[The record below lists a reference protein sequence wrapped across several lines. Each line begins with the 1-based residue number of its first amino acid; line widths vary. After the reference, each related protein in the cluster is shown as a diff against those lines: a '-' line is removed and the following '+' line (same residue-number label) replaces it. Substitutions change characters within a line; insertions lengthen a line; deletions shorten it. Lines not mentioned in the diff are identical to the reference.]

1 MFSTIDKKINSKRT
15 IFVDFDDTIF
25 IHKAYNAEVFDES
38 GISRDSWFDV
48 DHVYDERGDRNDL
61 IYNLLKK
68 QKEQYGDNLNIIG
81 LTWVFDSNVV
91 NGKHRWVDKNEP
103 GIFTDMIGV
112 SEKIGKIKIMN
123 IYCKE
128 KANGDKRSICLIDD
142 DLETIKAARQAGYDA
157 WQTVAAMQYEYAVEK
172 AKSGGA
178 GHRDSAERSCC
189 DKSGGAD
196 SNGIKNEE
204 NDITSEG
211 IKSEENGITNK
222 VVYIVYEEIPDVLGS
237 GSDFRE
243 YGTYNSF
250 EEAMNKYTHSC
261 ANTIHKR
268 TKTYKDGKL
277 DIKTEYWD
285 NETKSFR
292 Q

>member
-61 IYNLLKK
+61 IYNLLKR
-68 QKEQYGDNLNIIG
+68 QKEQYGDNLDIIG

-178 GHRDSAERSCC
+178 ERSCC
-189 DKSGGAD
+189 DKSDGT
-196 SNGIKNEE
+196 ER
-204 NDITSEG
+204 ITSEENS
-211 IKSEENGITNK
+211 IKSEENSITNK

-250 EEAMNKYTHSC
+250 EEAMDKYNHSC

>member
-1 MFSTIDKKINSKRT
+1 MFNTIDKKINGKRA

-25 IHKAYNAEVFDES
+25 IHKAYNTEGFDEC

-61 IYNLLKK
+61 IYNLLNR
-68 QKEQYGDNLNIIG
+68 QKDQYGDNLDIIG

-91 NGKHRWVDKNEP
+91 KGKHRWVAIHEP
-103 GIFTDMIGV
+103 GIFTDMVGV
-112 SEKIGKIKIMN
+112 SAKTGKVKLMD

-142 DLETIKAARQAGYDA
+142 DLETVKAARRAGYDA
-157 WQTVAAMQYEYAVEK
+157 WQTVAAMQYEYAVEA
-172 AKSGGA
+172 AKSGC
-178 GHRDSAERSCC
+178 E
-189 DKSGGAD
+189 DKASREGVQKEKMENRED
-196 SNGIKNEE
+196 VVENKE
-204 NDITSEG
+204 NDI
-211 IKSEENGITNK
+211 KKK

-243 YGTYNSF
+243 YGTYTSF
-250 EEAMNKYTHSC
+250 EDAIDKYNHSC
-261 ANTIHKR
+261 ANTMHKR
-268 TKTYKDGKL
+268 TKTYKNDKLL
-277 DIKTEYWD
+277 DIKTEWWD

>member
-61 IYNLLKK
+61 IYNLLKR

-178 GHRDSAERSCC
+178 ERRDKSDGAERS
-189 DKSGGAD
+189 D
-196 SNGIKNEE
+196 
-204 NDITSEG
+204 SEG
-211 IKSEENGITNK
+211 IKSEENDITNK
-222 VVYIVYEEIPDVLGS
+222 VVYIVYEEIPDILGS

-250 EEAMNKYTHSC
+250 EEAMDKYNHSC

>member
-1 MFSTIDKKINSKRT
+1 MFNTIDKKINGKRA

-25 IHKAYNAEVFDES
+25 IHKAYNAEGFDEC

-61 IYNLLKK
+61 IYNLLNR
-68 QKEQYGDNLNIIG
+68 QKDQYGDNIDIIG

-91 NGKHRWVDKNEP
+91 KGKHRWVAIHEP
-103 GIFTDMIGV
+103 GIFTDMVGV
-112 SEKIGKIKIMN
+112 SAKTGKVKLMD

-172 AKSGGA
+172 AES
-178 GHRDSAERSCC
+178 SCE
-189 DKSGGAD
+189 DKANGE
-196 SNGIKNEE
+196 GIKKEKMENKEDVVENKE
-204 NDITSEG
+204 NDI
-211 IKSEENGITNK
+211 KKK
-222 VVYIVYEEIPDVLGS
+222 VVYIVYEEIPEVLGS
-237 GSDFRE
+237 GSDFKE

-250 EEAMNKYTHSC
+250 EDAMDKYLHSC
-261 ANTIHKR
+261 ANTMHKR
-268 TKTYKDGKL
+268 TKTYKNGKLL
-277 DIKTEYWD
+277 DIKTEWWD

>member
-1 MFSTIDKKINSKRT
+1 MFNTIDKKINGKRA

-25 IHKAYNAEVFDES
+25 IHKAYNAEGFDEC

-61 IYNLLKK
+61 IYNLLNR
-68 QKEQYGDNLNIIG
+68 QKDQYGDNIDIIG

-91 NGKHRWVDKNEP
+91 KGKHRWVAIHEP
-103 GIFTDMIGV
+103 GIFTDMVGV
-112 SEKIGKIKIMN
+112 SAKTGKVKLMD

-172 AKSGGA
+172 AES
-178 GHRDSAERSCC
+178 SCE
-189 DKSGGAD
+189 DKANGE
-196 SNGIKNEE
+196 GIKKEKMENKEDVVENKE
-204 NDITSEG
+204 NDI
-211 IKSEENGITNK
+211 KKK
-222 VVYIVYEEIPDVLGS
+222 VVYIVYEEIPEVLGS
-237 GSDFRE
+237 GSDFKE
-243 YGTYNSF
+243 YGTYDSF
-250 EEAMNKYTHSC
+250 EDAMDKYLHSC
-261 ANTIHKR
+261 ANTMHKR
-268 TKTYKDGKL
+268 TKTYKNGKLL
-277 DIKTEYWD
+277 DIKTEWWD

>member
-61 IYNLLKK
+61 IYNLLKR
-68 QKEQYGDNLNIIG
+68 QKEQYGDNLGIIG

-112 SEKIGKIKIMN
+112 SEKIGKIKIMD

-142 DLETIKAARQAGYDA
+142 DLETIKAARQTGYDA

-178 GHRDSAERSCC
+178 GCC
-189 DKSGGAD
+189 DKSDGAD
-196 SNGIKNEE
+196 
-204 NDITSEG
+204 SEG
-211 IKSEENGITNK
+211 IKSEENGITDK

-250 EEAMNKYTHSC
+250 EEAMDKYTHSC

>member
-1 MFSTIDKKINSKRT
+1 MFNTIDKKINSKRT

-61 IYNLLKK
+61 IYNLLKR
-68 QKEQYGDNLNIIG
+68 QKEQYGDNLDIIG

-178 GHRDSAERSCC
+178 GCCC
-189 DKSGGAD
+189 DKSDGAD
-196 SNGIKNEE
+196 SK
-204 NDITSEG
+204 D
-211 IKSEENGITNK
+211 IKSEETGITNKENSITNK

-250 EEAMNKYTHSC
+250 EEAMDKYNHSC

>member
-1 MFSTIDKKINSKRT
+1 MFSTIDKKINSKRA

-25 IHKAYNAEVFDES
+25 IHKAYNAEGFDEC

-61 IYNLLKK
+61 IYNLLKR

-112 SEKIGKIKIMN
+112 SEKIGKIKIMD
-123 IYCKE
+123 IYCNE
-128 KANGDKRSICLIDD
+128 KANGDKKSICLIDD

-172 AKSGGA
+172 AKSSCEDMEEKVD
-178 GHRDSAERSCC
+178 RAECI
-189 DKSGGAD
+189 DK
-196 SNGIKNEE
+196 E
-204 NDITSEG
+204 NKEDI
-211 IKSEENGITNK
+211 IKSEESSIK
-222 VVYIVYEEIPDVLGS
+222 KKIVYIVYEEIPEVLGS
-237 GSDFRE
+237 WSDFKE
-243 YGTYNSF
+243 YGTYDSF
-250 EEAMNKYTHSC
+250 EEAMDKYLHSC
-261 ANTIHKR
+261 ANTMHKR

-277 DIKTEYWD
+277 LDIKTEWWD

>member
-61 IYNLLKK
+61 IYNLLKR
-68 QKEQYGDNLNIIG
+68 QKEKYGDNLNIIG

-178 GHRDSAERSCC
+178 GC
-189 DKSGGAD
+189 DKSDGAECSD
-196 SNGIKNEE
+196 SDG
-204 NDITSEG
+204 T
-211 IKSEENGITNK
+211 KSEENGIKNK

-250 EEAMNKYTHSC
+250 EEAMDKYNHSC

-268 TKTYKDGKL
+268 TKTYKDGKI

>member
-1 MFSTIDKKINSKRT
+1 MFSTIDKKINSKRP

-61 IYNLLKK
+61 IYNLLKR
-68 QKEQYGDNLNIIG
+68 QKEQYGDNLDIIG

-178 GHRDSAERSCC
+178 ERSCC
-189 DKSGGAD
+189 DKSDGTD
-196 SNGIKNEE
+196 SKDIKSEETGIKNEE
-204 NDITSEG
+204 NS
-211 IKSEENGITNK
+211 ITNK

-250 EEAMNKYTHSC
+250 EEAMDKYNHSC

>member
-61 IYNLLKK
+61 IYNLLKR

-178 GHRDSAERSCC
+178 GC
-189 DKSGGAD
+189 DKSDGAD
-196 SNGIKNEE
+196 SKGIKSEE
-204 NDITSEG
+204 NI

-250 EEAMNKYTHSC
+250 EEAMDKYTHSC

-268 TKTYKDGKL
+268 TKTYKDGKI

>member
-1 MFSTIDKKINSKRT
+1 MLSTIDKKINSKRT

-61 IYNLLKK
+61 IYNLLKR
-68 QKEQYGDNLNIIG
+68 QKEQYGDNLGIIG

-178 GHRDSAERSCC
+178 ERSCC
-189 DKSGGAD
+189 DKSDGTD
-196 SNGIKNEE
+196 SK
-204 NDITSEG
+204 D
-211 IKSEENGITNK
+211 IKSEETGITNKENSITNK

-250 EEAMNKYTHSC
+250 EEAMDKYNHSC

>member
-61 IYNLLKK
+61 IYNLLKR

-91 NGKHRWVDKNEP
+91 KGKHRWVDKNEP

-128 KANGDKRSICLIDD
+128 KANSDKRSICLIDD

-178 GHRDSAERSCC
+178 GC
-189 DKSGGAD
+189 DKSECCD
-196 SNGIKNEE
+196 
-204 NDITSEG
+204 SEG
-211 IKSEENGITNK
+211 IKSEESGITKK
-222 VVYIVYEEIPDVLGS
+222 VVYIVYEEIPEILGS

-243 YGTYNSF
+243 YGTYNLF
-250 EEAMNKYTHSC
+250 EEAMDKYTHSC

-277 DIKTEYWD
+277 LDIKTEYWD

>member
-1 MFSTIDKKINSKRT
+1 MFNTIDKKINGKRA

-25 IHKAYNAEVFDES
+25 IHKAYNAEGFDEC

-61 IYNLLKK
+61 IYNLLNR
-68 QKEQYGDNLNIIG
+68 QKDQYGDNIDIIG

-91 NGKHRWVDKNEP
+91 KGKHRWVAIHEP
-103 GIFTDMIGV
+103 GIFTDMVGV
-112 SEKIGKIKIMN
+112 SAKTGKVKLMD

-142 DLETIKAARQAGYDA
+142 DLETIKAARQAGYGA

-172 AKSGGA
+172 AES
-178 GHRDSAERSCC
+178 SCE
-189 DKSGGAD
+189 DKANGE
-196 SNGIKNEE
+196 GIKKEKMENKEDVVENKE
-204 NDITSEG
+204 NDI
-211 IKSEENGITNK
+211 KKK
-222 VVYIVYEEIPDVLGS
+222 VVYIVYEEIPEVLGS
-237 GSDFRE
+237 GSDFKE
-243 YGTYNSF
+243 YGTYDSF
-250 EEAMNKYTHSC
+250 EDAMDKYLHSC
-261 ANTIHKR
+261 ANTMHKR
-268 TKTYKDGKL
+268 TKTYKNGKLL
-277 DIKTEYWD
+277 DIKTEWWD

>member
-61 IYNLLKK
+61 IYNLLKR
-68 QKEQYGDNLNIIG
+68 QKEQYGDNIAIIG

-172 AKSGGA
+172 AKSSGA
-178 GHRDSAERSCC
+178 GCCDRAERSCC
-189 DKSGGAD
+189 DRAECCDKSECCD
-196 SNGIKNEE
+196 
-204 NDITSEG
+204 SEG
-211 IKSEENGITNK
+211 ITSEENGITEK
-222 VVYIVYEEIPDVLGS
+222 VVYIVCEEIPEILGS

-250 EEAMNKYTHSC
+250 EEAIDKYLHSC
-261 ANTIHKR
+261 ANTIHKK

-277 DIKTEYWD
+277 LDIKTEWWD

>member
-61 IYNLLKK
+61 IYNLLKR
-68 QKEQYGDNLNIIG
+68 QKEQYGDNLGIIG

-178 GHRDSAERSCC
+178 ERSCC
-189 DKSGGAD
+189 DKSDGT
-196 SNGIKNEE
+196 ER
-204 NDITSEG
+204 ITSEENS
-211 IKSEENGITNK
+211 IKSEENSITNK

-250 EEAMNKYTHSC
+250 EEAMDKYNHSC

>member
-1 MFSTIDKKINSKRT
+1 
-15 IFVDFDDTIF
+15 
-25 IHKAYNAEVFDES
+25 
-38 GISRDSWFDV
+38 
-48 DHVYDERGDRNDL
+48 
-61 IYNLLKK
+61 
-68 QKEQYGDNLNIIG
+68 
-81 LTWVFDSNVV
+81 
-91 NGKHRWVDKNEP
+91 
-103 GIFTDMIGV
+103 
-112 SEKIGKIKIMN
+112 
-123 IYCKE
+123 
-128 KANGDKRSICLIDD
+128 
-142 DLETIKAARQAGYDA
+142 
-157 WQTVAAMQYEYAVEK
+157 MQYEYAVEK

-178 GHRDSAERSCC
+178 ERSCC
-189 DKSGGAD
+189 DKSDGTD
-196 SNGIKNEE
+196 SKDIKSEETGIKNEE
-204 NDITSEG
+204 NS
-211 IKSEENGITNK
+211 ITNK

-250 EEAMNKYTHSC
+250 EEAMDKYNHSC

>member
-25 IHKAYNAEVFDES
+25 IHKAYDAEVFDES

-61 IYNLLKK
+61 IYNLLKR
-68 QKEQYGDNLNIIG
+68 QKEQYGDNLGIIG

-172 AKSGGA
+172 AKSGGTE
-178 GHRDSAERSCC
+178 HRD
-189 DKSGGAD
+189 KSDGAD
-196 SNGIKNEE
+196 SKGIKSEE
-204 NDITSEG
+204 NDITSEEND
-211 IKSEENGITNK
+211 IKSEENGITEK

-250 EEAMNKYTHSC
+250 EEAMDKYTHSC

-268 TKTYKDGKL
+268 TKTYKDGKIF

>member
-61 IYNLLKK
+61 IYNLLKR
-68 QKEQYGDNLNIIG
+68 QKEQYGDNLDIIG

-128 KANGDKRSICLIDD
+128 KVNGDKRSICLIDD

-178 GHRDSAERSCC
+178 DCSC
-189 DKSGGAD
+189 DKSGGAERSCDKSDGVD
-196 SNGIKNEE
+196 SE
-204 NDITSEG
+204 D
-211 IKSEENGITNK
+211 IKSEENGITEK
-222 VVYIVYEEIPDVLGS
+222 VLYIVYEEIPDVLGS

-250 EEAMNKYTHSC
+250 EEAMDKYTHSC

>member
-1 MFSTIDKKINSKRT
+1 MFSTIDKKINSKRA

-25 IHKAYNAEVFDES
+25 IHKAYNAEGFDEC

-61 IYNLLKK
+61 IYNLLKR
-68 QKEQYGDNLNIIG
+68 QRDQSGDNIDIIG

-91 NGKHRWVDKNEP
+91 KGKHRWVDKHEP

-112 SEKIGKIKIMN
+112 SEKIGKIKIMD
-123 IYCKE
+123 IYCNE
-128 KANGDKRSICLIDD
+128 KANGDKKSICLIDD

-172 AKSGGA
+172 AKSGC
-178 GHRDSAERSCC
+178 E
-189 DKSGGAD
+189 DKAD
-196 SNGIKNEE
+196 VKKEKMENKEDVVE
-204 NDITSEG
+204 NDIAND
-211 IKSEENGITNK
+211 IKKK
-222 VVYIVYEEIPDVLGS
+222 VVYIVYEEIPDILGS
-237 GSDFRE
+237 GSDFKE
-243 YGTYNSF
+243 YGTYDSF
-250 EEAMNKYTHSC
+250 EDAMDKYLHSC
-261 ANTIHKR
+261 ANTMHKR

-277 DIKTEYWD
+277 LDIKTEWWD

>member
-1 MFSTIDKKINSKRT
+1 MFSTIDKKINSKRA

-25 IHKAYNAEVFDES
+25 IHKAYNAEGFDEC

-61 IYNLLKK
+61 IYNLLKR
-68 QKEQYGDNLNIIG
+68 QKDQSGDNLDIIG

-91 NGKHRWVDKNEP
+91 KGKHRWVDKNEP
-103 GIFTDMIGV
+103 GVFTDMIGV
-112 SEKIGKIKIMN
+112 SEKTGKIKIMD

-128 KANGDKRSICLIDD
+128 KANGDKKSICLIDD

-157 WQTVAAMQYEYAVEK
+157 WQTVAAMQYEYAIEK
-172 AKSGGA
+172 AGGA
-178 GHRDSAERSCC
+178 TCSGCE
-189 DKSGGAD
+189 DKSESCDSEDKAD
-196 SNGIKNEE
+196 CEDIMKNEE
-204 NDITSEG
+204 NG
-211 IKSEENGITNK
+211 IKTK
-222 VVYIVYEEIPDVLGS
+222 VAYIVYEEIPEVLGS
-237 GSDFRE
+237 GSDFKE
-243 YGTYNSF
+243 YGTYDSF
-250 EEAMNKYTHSC
+250 EDAIDKYLHSC

-277 DIKTEYWD
+277 LDIKTEWWD

>member
-61 IYNLLKK
+61 IYNLLKR
-68 QKEQYGDNLNIIG
+68 QKEQYGDSLDIIG

-178 GHRDSAERSCC
+178 GC
-189 DKSGGAD
+189 DKSDGAD
-196 SNGIKNEE
+196 SEGIKIKENDIKSEE
-204 NDITSEG
+204 ND

-250 EEAMNKYTHSC
+250 EEAMDKYTHSC